1 MRSAWRPRGSRAVSA
16 LDKPPALDKHPAPGK
31 HHAPGKHPALSK
43 LPALDRLPALG
54 TPLILSA
61 LLTLAAFLAGC
72 GSGGSSSS
80 ATTAATTRTAGSA
93 AATPASEAH
102 NVVSAHASPT
112 ARISRAQ
119 AVAFAHAVN
128 LRASDIP
135 GMQTSGQEGEHHGN
149 GEVARCL
156 GAAHTDSL
164 AEIRSLSF
172 KSKSAS
178 DEILGVQSEVTVLPS
193 AAAAAREIAAIRT
206 PRVKACM
213 EQIVERGLA
222 KARTGRIA
230 KSKPSFT
237 WASADIPGTEGSFA
251 VRVVMPF
258 ANNET
263 GISASYYSDILAFAS
278 GPAIVELVADGAP
291 QPYPSASEEHLLSL
305 LLSRAKSQ

>member
-1 MRSAWRPRGSRAVSA
+1 MRSVWRRKGGRAFAA
-16 LDKPPALDKHPAPGK
+16 LGK
-31 HHAPGKHPALSK
+31 
-43 LPALDRLPALG
+43 LPALG
-54 TPLILSA
+54 TLLVLSA
-61 LLTLAAFLAGC
+61 LLALAALLAGC
-72 GSGGSSSS
+72 GSDGPSPATGT
-80 ATTAATTRTAGSA
+80 ATTTTAATAAAGSA
-93 AATPASEAH
+93 ATSPTTGVH
-102 NVVSAHASPT
+102 TVVSTHASQT

-172 KSKSAS
+172 KSKNAS
-178 DEILGVQSEVTVLPS
+178 GEGLGVQSEVTVLPS
-193 AAAAAREIAAIRT
+193 SAAAAREMAAFRT
-206 PRVKACM
+206 PRVKACV
-213 EQIVERGLA
+213 ERIVERSLA

-237 WASADIPGTEGSFA
+237 WASADIPGTEGSYA

-263 GISASYYSDILAFAS
+263 GISASYYADILAFAS
-278 GPAIVELVADGAP
+278 GPAVVELVADGAP
-291 QPYPSASEEHLLSL
+291 QPNSSPSEERLLSL
-305 LLSRAKSQ
+305 LLIRAKSQ